1 MLFIVVCQRAEFNVD
16 RHGSSD
22 RERAIAGGRSRPSSS
37 SSSSWI
43 LAARGIRA
51 GRRVAPS
58 AVCVSRLTGFWGHE
72 VGSLGHGERQLC
84 IVPRQTRAHQS
95 RRGRGG
101 RPSLQILVMYGLTH
115 HPVGYHR
122 EVGIMCAWG
131 ERRNNSISRTKGAA
145 TTTADGQTGRRA
157 AVVSDLGWLVCEVI
171 GARSDSPIAKIFG
184 CIIMS
189 EQPFGVPFRGICASD
204 LQRRGGTSDQA
215 MRARGSNT

>member
-22 RERAIAGGRSRPSSS
+22 CVPIPGGHSRSSLSSSPPSS

-101 RPSLQILVMYGLTH
+101 RSSLQILVMYGLTH

-122 EVGIMCAWG
+122 EVGIMCAW
-131 ERRNNSISRTKGAA
+131 EAA
-145 TTTADGQTGRRA
+145 KQRQQNGRRGNNHGNNH
-157 AVVSDLGWLVCEVI
+157 SGWSNGE
-171 GARSDSPIAKIFG
+171 A
-184 CIIMS
+184 
-189 EQPFGVPFRGICASD
+189 
-204 LQRRGGTSDQA
+204 GGGRQ
-215 MRARGSNT
+215 

>member
-22 RERAIAGGRSRPSSS
+22 CVPIPGGHSRSSSSSSPPS

-95 RRGRGG
+95 RRGQRGSVVIADLGHVWSHSSPGRIPQRSWNHVRVGSGEATAAQRKARQQSQRMVKRGG
-101 RPSLQILVMYGLTH
+101 GRRSSVILVG
-115 HPVGYHR
+115 
-122 EVGIMCAWG
+122 
-131 ERRNNSISRTKGAA
+131 
-145 TTTADGQTGRRA
+145 
-157 AVVSDLGWLVCEVI
+157 
-171 GARSDSPIAKIFG
+171 
-184 CIIMS
+184 
-189 EQPFGVPFRGICASD
+189 
-204 LQRRGGTSDQA
+204 
-215 MRARGSNT
+215 